1 MHSLPFEEAW
11 SCVLEDPVG
20 GTEVGGVVP
29 EGEIPPED
37 PPEVSLLDEFSAL
50 VAGLAETWVITESI
64 GASLN
69 SRRPMESR
77 DIPGFTSENLKLSS
91 LQKSRQMTNFTI
103 SYLVYFLWC
112 KMCFHEFLARQIF
125 IHDEHRLFLLLQRY
139 SLHYTP
145 VCCCT
150 ATNSVIEKSWL
161 QSSQMISKYA
171 KIQFSVLHHLFSK
184 IMPNFCQLYI
194 MSI

>member
-1 MHSLPFEEAW
+1 MQLTFKSKYILSLPFEEAW
-11 SCVLEDPVG
+11 SCVLEDPVV

-37 PPEVSLLDEFSAL
+37 PPEVSLLTAFSAL

-91 LQKSRQMTNFTI
+91 LQKSRQMANFTI
-103 SYLVYFLWC
+103 SYLIYFLC

-125 IHDEHRLFLLLQRY
+125 IHDEHRLFLLLQCY

-145 VCCCT
+145 VCCYCT
-150 ATNSVIEKSWL
+150 ATNSVIENSRLK
-161 QSSQMISKYA
+161 SSQIISKSA
-171 KIQFSVLHHLFSK
+171 KILNWKSSFFSIS
-184 IMPNFCQLYI
+184 YI
-194 MSI
+194 L

>member
-91 LQKSRQMTNFTI
+91 LQKSRQIYKLHDFISGLFSMQNVFSRVFGKTNFHSRRAQII
-103 SYLVYFLWC
+103 STFAALLTAL
-112 KMCFHEFLARQIF
+112 HTS
-125 IHDEHRLFLLLQRY
+125 LLLH
-139 SLHYTP
+139 SD
-145 VCCCT
+145 
-150 ATNSVIEKSWL
+150 
-161 QSSQMISKYA
+161 
-171 KIQFSVLHHLFSK
+171 
-184 IMPNFCQLYI
+184 
-194 MSI
+194 

>member
-1 MHSLPFEEAW
+1 M
-11 SCVLEDPVG
+11 LEDPVG

-37 PPEVSLLDEFSAL
+37 PPEVSLLTEFSAL

-91 LQKSRQMTNFTI
+91 LQKSRQIYKLHDFISGLFSMQNVFSRVFGKTKFSFTTSTDYFYFCSATHCTTHQSAAAQRLTVLLKGCGYKVVKLFQNTPNSKFLLSI
-103 SYLVYFLWC
+103 IYFLKLC
-112 KMCFHEFLARQIF
+112 PIF
-125 IHDEHRLFLLLQRY
+125 VSSTLCLLKKRLR
-139 SLHYTP
+139 
-145 VCCCT
+145 
-150 ATNSVIEKSWL
+150 
-161 QSSQMISKYA
+161 
-171 KIQFSVLHHLFSK
+171 
-184 IMPNFCQLYI
+184 
-194 MSI
+194 